1 MVNGMKP
8 LCMLMVLAGMC
19 CAVDNCRTAAGH
31 RNDHPVVMPLEH
43 RGGAAAEA
51 ALSAPLKSKG
61 RAFLYSLLLPGM
73 GERYAG
79 APRRSEVFLGT
90 EIGLWLGYGAFLKYG
105 DWRTEEYENF
115 SAAHAD
121 VDPAG
126 KSFTYYVNIGNY
138 HDIDEYNAAKL
149 RQRDATQYYYDL
161 PAYYWNWDADA
172 NRLRF
177 DRIRKSAARADRNAT
192 LVLGAIFANHLVSAI
207 DAVWVVNSHNRALSR
222 GFDWQ
227 IQFGDGWL
235 QPRVQLAV
243 MKRF

>member
-8 LCMLMVLAGMC
+8 FFLFLVLTGISFAAENGRMP
-19 CAVDNCRTAAGH
+19 AAAG
-31 RNDHPVVMPLEH
+31 DAHPVVMPLDQ
-43 RGGAAAEA
+43 RGGAAAA
-51 ALSAPLKSKG
+51 AVPSAPLKSKG

-79 APRRSEVFLGT
+79 APRRAEVFLGA
-90 EIGLWLGYGAFLKYG
+90 EIGLWMGYGAFLKYG

-115 SAAHAD
+115 AAAHAD

-126 KSFTYYVNIGNY
+126 KTFTYYVNVGNY
-138 HDIDEYNAAKL
+138 NDIDEYNAAKL
-149 RQRDATQYYYDL
+149 RQRDATQYYYDR
-161 PAYYWNWDADA
+161 AADYWKWDADA
-172 NRLRF
+172 NRIHF

-207 DAVWVVNSHNRALSR
+207 DAVWMVRSHNQALSR

-227 IQFGDGWL
+227 LQFGDGWMH
-235 QPRVQLAV
+235 PRVQLAV
-243 MKRF
+243 VKRF